1 MANTDLSTVPKIMM
15 KCRFL
20 DKKKKCNFGRQG
32 TPCFETKEVG
42 TNPRF
47 ILIFHIILCGKK
59 IIL

>member
-1 MANTDLSTVPKIMM
+1 MANTDLPTVPKIMM

-20 DKKKKCNFGRQG
+20 GKKKCNFGRQG
-32 TPCFETKEVG
+32 TPCFETKKVG

-47 ILIFHIILCGKK
+47 ILIFHIILCWKK